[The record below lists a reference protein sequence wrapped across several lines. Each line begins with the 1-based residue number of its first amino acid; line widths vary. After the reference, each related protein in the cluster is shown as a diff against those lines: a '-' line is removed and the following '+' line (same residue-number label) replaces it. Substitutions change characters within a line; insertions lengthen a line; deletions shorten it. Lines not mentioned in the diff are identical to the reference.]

1 VESLNLL
8 ENNNVLDMPEISRF
22 FGIIIYMYSKDHLP
36 PHFHAEYGDEEGMF
50 SIETCNIIKGD
61 LPRKQTRLVQAWAEL
76 HQEELMSN
84 YLELQQEQATFFK
97 IKPLE

>member
-1 VESLNLL
+1 
-8 ENNNVLDMPEISRF
+8 MPEISRF

-36 PHFHAEYGDEEGMF
+36 PHFYAEYGDEEGMF

-76 HQEELMSN
+76 H
-84 YLELQQEQATFFK
+84 
-97 IKPLE
+97 